1 MWEQGRRPSPGQAV
15 PDRPPPEGEAGLRWW
30 NWDTLYIVLP
40 NYLLPPEG
48 EAGLRW
54 WNWDTLYIVPP
65 NYLLLPE
72 GEAGLRWWNRD
83 ALYIVL
89 PNYLLPP
96 PGEGGPG
103 ASPGRMRAAPGGSI
117 ARINSLE
124 KIRLRA
130 APGGRV
136 AV

>member
-1 MWEQGRRPSPGQAV
+1 MWAQGRRPSPGQAV
-15 PDRPPPEGEAGLRWW
+15 PDRPPPK
-30 NWDTLYIVLP
+30 
-40 NYLLPPEG
+40 G

-54 WNWDTLYIVPP
+54 WNWDTLYIVP
-65 NYLLLPE
+65 
-72 GEAGLRWWNRD
+72 
-83 ALYIVL
+83 

-103 ASPGRMRAAPGGSI
+103 ASPGRMRAAPGGSVAGINSLEKTKLRAAHGGSI

-124 KIRLRA
+124 KIRFRA
-130 APGGRV
+130 APGGSV